1 MMWASR
7 RQLLGWLLK
16 ESPVACWPTTTS
28 HNRKSTLMW
37 PPDCWIWPTTR
48 PAAPTPRQSA
58 KRGGA
63 LASTSRWMKELG
75 EIERNRPE
83 FCRSLR
89 IAPWMWAPTRSPE
102 KSTIAI
108 GTGSKLGL
116 VMSMVS
122 WARAGAADPA
132 ASAAPPRI
140 VDRRENFMANLVF
153 MEGVSFL

>member
-28 HNRKSTLMW
+28 HRRKSTLML
-37 PPDCWIWPTTR
+37 PPACWIWPTTR

-75 EIERNRPE
+75 EIDDRDRHRLEIRPGHVDSELRARRRRGSGGERNT
-83 FCRSLR
+83 
-89 IAPWMWAPTRSPE
+89 AQ
-102 KSTIAI
+102 
-108 GTGSKLGL
+108 
-116 VMSMVS
+116 
-122 WARAGAADPA
+122 
-132 ASAAPPRI
+132 
-140 VDRRENFMANLVF
+140 DRRPSGKFHGEPRVH
-153 MEGVSFL
+153 EGGLCSVTTVSSRGDRS